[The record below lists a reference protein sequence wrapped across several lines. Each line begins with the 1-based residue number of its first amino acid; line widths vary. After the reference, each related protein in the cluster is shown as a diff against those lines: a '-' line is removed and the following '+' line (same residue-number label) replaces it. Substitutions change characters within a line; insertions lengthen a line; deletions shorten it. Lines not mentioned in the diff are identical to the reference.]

1 MITKRFL
8 VFTPIGIAFFLFQ
21 SLFWAPTYD
30 GQAQKNP
37 NRLLQYIQGSI
48 GDAGILNPI
57 LSADSASSQINELIF
72 DGLIDLDDKLNFRPR
87 LAKSWNEYEE
97 AFLAL
102 DFDFEFNGTT
112 LENGDAWKTLI
123 LDKLKDNAAWFKN
136 IEKIEIL
143 RGKKKSEEFVVK
155 PKDKDASELKVSY
168 SINMPD
174 RMKFTLKKVDQDFFK
189 PIWKV
194 IGENY
199 KTDFPYSKF
208 VKFEEKFREHFSK
221 EKLESILQVGEHNPV
236 IVFDLKEGIKFHDG
250 SEFSADDVLFTYQS
264 IMNPINASPRRSDY
278 EPVKQAKI
286 LGKYKI
292 QFIYKRLFSSALNSW
307 TMGILPE
314 HLLNKEA
321 LKKEALQKKL
331 AEDKVE
337 KFSMRDSAFSRDPI
351 GTGPF
356 IFKEWR
362 ADELIRLGKNKN
374 YWDKPP
380 EYDEFVLR
388 IIPDTLTQEMEFY
401 SAAVDYYK
409 AEPHQVSRLKKETKY
424 HSVSSVGSNYSY
436 IGYNLRNPLFQSA
449 EIRAALGM
457 AINVDEIIKYVLYGE
472 GERVTGPFAKN
483 TNWYDDSLKPL
494 PYDPEGALKIFE
506 KLGWKKNQDGYLEKD
521 GRIFEFN
528 LITNNGNA
536 VRKNILTIAQNNW
549 KKLGI
554 KCNTQLFEWAVFL
567 KDFVNPGKFD
577 ALVLGWQM
585 GVDPDLF
592 QLWHSSQTNP
602 RQLNFVGYKNP
613 EADRLIIRI
622 RREYDK
628 NQQLKLTHA
637 LHKIIAD
644 DQPYTFLF
652 VGKSTLLLDKKIVI
666 VDRNENGQEAYK
678 KIYPTKD
685 GNVKYYFN
693 RWRKL
698 SDVSLVPG

>member
-8 VFTPIGIAFFLFQ
+8 IFTPLGIAALLFQ
-21 SLFWAPTYD
+21 SLLWAPTYD

-48 GDAGILNPI
+48 GDASILNPI
-57 LSADSASSQINELIF
+57 LSADGASSEINELVF

-87 LAKSWNEYEE
+87 LAKSWKEYEE
-97 AFLAL
+97 AFLTL
-102 DFDFEFNGTT
+102 DFDFEFNGKK
-112 LENGDAWKTLI
+112 LNSGDAWKAHI
-123 LDKLKDNAAWFKN
+123 LDKLKNNATWLKN
-136 IEKIEIL
+136 IKKIEIIK
-143 RGKKKSEEFVVK
+143 GEKSSREIEIK
-155 PKDKDASELKVSY
+155 TKDKTASSVKATY
-168 SINMPD
+168 SLAMPD
-174 RMKFTLKKVDQDFFK
+174 KLKFTLKKVDQDFFK
-189 PIWKV
+189 AIWEAV
-194 IGENY
+194 GESY
-199 KTDFPYSKF
+199 KRDFSYTKF
-208 VKFEEKFREHFSK
+208 IKFAEKDREHFSK
-221 EKLESILQVGEHNPV
+221 EKLESILQVAEHNPV

-250 SEFSADDVLFTYQS
+250 IEFAAKDVLFTYQA
-264 IMNPINASPRRSDY
+264 IMNSLNASPRRSDY

-314 HLLNKEA
+314 HLLNKKA
-321 LKKEALQKKL
+321 LEKEASLKNL
-331 AEDKVE
+331 AEDKV
-337 KFSMRDSAFSRDPI
+337 KNFSMRDSSFNREPI

-356 IFKEWR
+356 IFKQWR
-362 ADELIRLGKNKN
+362 ADELIRLGKNEK
-374 YWDKPP
+374 YWEKPP
-380 EYDEFVLR
+380 EYDEFVYR

-401 SAAVDYYK
+401 AAAVDYYK

-424 HSVSSVGSNYSY
+424 HSVASVGSSYSY
-436 IGYNLRNPLFQSA
+436 IGYNLRNPLFQSK

-457 AINVDEIIKYVLYGE
+457 AIDVDEIIKYILYGE

-483 TNWYDDSLKPL
+483 TNWYDNSIKPL
-494 PYDPEGALKIFE
+494 PYDPEGALKIFN
-506 KLGWKKNQDGYLEKD
+506 KLGWKKNQEGYLEKD
-521 GRIFEFN
+521 GQVFEFN

-585 GVDPDLF
+585 GVDPDLY
-592 QLWHSSQTNP
+592 QLWHSNQANP
-602 RQLNFVGYKNP
+602 GQLNFVGYKNA

-622 RREYDK
+622 RQEYDK

-637 LHKIIAD
+637 LHKVIAD
-644 DQPYTFLF
+644 HQPYTFLF
-652 VGKSTLLLDKKIVI
+652 VKKSTRLLDKKIVI
-666 VDRNENGQEAYK
+666 VDRQENGQEAYR

-693 RWRKL
+693 KWRKL
-698 SDVSLVPG
+698 SDISLVPG

>member
-8 VFTPIGIAFFLFQ
+8 IFTPLGIAALLFQ
-21 SLFWAPTYD
+21 SLLWAPTYD

-48 GDAGILNPI
+48 GDASILNPI
-57 LSADSASSQINELIF
+57 LSADGASSDINELIF

-102 DFDFEFNGTT
+102 DFDFEVNGKK
-112 LENGDAWKTLI
+112 LNSGEVWKSHI
-123 LDKLKDNAAWFKN
+123 LDKLKGNATWSKN
-136 IEKIEIL
+136 IEKIEIIKGE
-143 RGKKKSEEFVVK
+143 RSSGEIEIKA
-155 PKDKDASELKVSY
+155 KDKTTTSVKANY
-168 SINMPD
+168 SLVMPEKL
-174 RMKFTLKKVDQDFFK
+174 KFTLKKVDQDFFK
-189 PIWKV
+189 TIWEA

-199 KTDFPYSKF
+199 IRNFSYTNFIQF
-208 VKFEEKFREHFSK
+208 AEKDRKHFSK
-221 EKLESILQVGEHNPV
+221 EKLESILQVAEHNPV

-250 SEFSADDVLFTYQS
+250 SEFSAKDVLFTYQA
-264 IMNPINASPRRSDY
+264 IMNSANASPRRSDY
-278 EPVKQAKI
+278 EPVKRAKI

-307 TMGILPE
+307 AMGILPE
-314 HLLNKEA
+314 HLLNEEALEKEA
-321 LKKEALQKKL
+321 SLKNL
-331 AEDKVE
+331 AGDKVK
-337 KFSMRDSAFSRDPI
+337 KFSMRDSSFNREPI

-362 ADELIRLGKNKN
+362 ADELIRLGKNED
-374 YWDKPP
+374 YWEKPP
-380 EYDEFVLR
+380 EYDEFVYR

-424 HSVSSVGSNYSY
+424 HSVSSVGSQYSY
-436 IGYNLRNPLFQSA
+436 IGYNLRNPLFQSK

-457 AINVDEIIKYVLYGE
+457 AINVDEIIKYILYGE
-472 GERVTGPFAKN
+472 GERSTGPFPKN
-483 TNWYDDSLKPL
+483 TNWYDNSIKPL
-494 PYDPEGALKIFE
+494 PYDPEGVLQIFN
-506 KLGWKKNQDGYLEKD
+506 KLGWKKNQEGYLEKD
-521 GRIFEFN
+521 GQVFEFN

-536 VRKNILTIAQNNW
+536 VRKNIVTIAQSNW
-549 KKLGI
+549 KKIGV

-585 GVDPDLF
+585 GVDPDLY

-602 RQLNFVGYKNP
+602 GQLNFVGYKNP
-613 EADRLIIRI
+613 EADRLIIRV
-622 RREYDK
+622 RQEYDK

-652 VGKSTLLLDKKIVI
+652 VKKSTLLLDKKIVM
-666 VDRNENGQEAYK
+666 VEREENGKEIYQ

-693 RWRKL
+693 KWRKL
-698 SDVSLVPG
+698 SDISLVPG